1 MLPRIL
7 WLSLAGTTLG
17 VAMLMGAPSVTS
29 QASPRVVATI
39 KPLHS
44 LVASVMAGSGAPDL
58 MIKGA
63 ENPHTFSLTPSGAR
77 LLERADL
84 VFMIGGGL
92 EPWRSDAARTLVKK
106 ARTIELIS
114 VPGVQRLAVRL
125 PDGYQTG
132 GHGNSDDR
140 QLDPHIW
147 LDPINAK
154 AMVTAISK
162 ALVQADIFNESLYG
176 RNRAELLGALDSLSA
191 SLNLRFGNVAK
202 KPFFVYH
209 DAFQYFEKYLG
220 LKASGAI
227 TRGFETRPG
236 VRRIRA
242 IRQRMAAL
250 GPVCI
255 FREPGFPSKLI
266 QTITAGLAARVAII
280 DPLGADFSPGPSH
293 YFNMM
298 RHNSNVIASCLD
310 RDK

>member
-1 MLPRIL
+1 MLSRIL
-7 WLSLAGTTLG
+7 WPSLAGPALG
-17 VAMLMGAPSVTS
+17 VAMLMGAPSATS

-39 KPLHS
+39 KPVHS
-44 LVASVMAGSGAPDL
+44 LVASVMAGSGIPDL

-63 ENPHTFSLTPSGAR
+63 ETPHTFSLTPSGAR
-77 LLERADL
+77 QLERADL

-92 EPWRSDAARTLVKK
+92 EPWLSNAVRTLVKK
-106 ARTIELIS
+106 ARIIELIS

-125 PDGYQTG
+125 PDSHQPG
-132 GHGNSDDR
+132 GHGNSDDH
-140 QLDPHIW
+140 QSDPHIW

-154 AMVTAISK
+154 AMVTAIGK
-162 ALVQADIFNESLYG
+162 ALAQVDTFNEPLYG
-176 RNRAELLGALDSLSA
+176 RNSAELLGALDSLSA
-191 SLNLRFGNVAK
+191 SLNVRLGNVVK

-209 DAFQYFEKYLG
+209 DAFQYFEKHLG
-220 LKASGAI
+220 LNASGAI
-227 TRGFETRPG
+227 IRGFETRPG
-236 VRRIRA
+236 VRHIRE

-266 QTITAGLAARVAII
+266 QTITVGLAARVAII
-280 DPLGADFSPGPSH
+280 DPLGADLLPGPSH

-298 RHNSNVIASCLD
+298 RHNSNVFANCLG